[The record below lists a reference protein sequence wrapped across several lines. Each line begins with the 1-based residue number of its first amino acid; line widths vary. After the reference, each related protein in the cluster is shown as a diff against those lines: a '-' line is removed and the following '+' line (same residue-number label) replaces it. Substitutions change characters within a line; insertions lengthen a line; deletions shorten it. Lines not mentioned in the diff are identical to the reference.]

1 MNLAIISDAKA
12 PAAAS
17 SQAELRTTH
26 VETTP
31 LPEGVVEDEVLGEE
45 NQVEEDAV
53 LEDEDEIQTK
63 EIWIDFDNFCKC
75 FK

>member
-1 MNLAIISDAKA
+1 MNLAIVSDTKTLAA
-12 PAAAS
+12 PA
-17 SQAELRTTH
+17 SQERQMTP

-31 LPEGVVEDEVLGEE
+31 HPEGAEGEISGEE
-45 NQVEEDAV
+45 QQAEEDAL

-63 EIWIDFDNFCKC
+63 EIWIDFDYFCKC